1 MVEAEGGGEG
11 SALQG
16 ETLAA
21 EVKPEPAALH
31 SLL

>member
-1 MVEAEGGGEG
+1 MEAEGGGEG
-11 SALQG
+11 SDLQG
-16 ETLAA
+16 ETLVA